1 MSCCAAGA
9 ETVVGFQDN
18 LADQA
23 RLEELRASGHL
34 RPDGTVHYNLSV
46 PTIHCGQCLAT
57 IERSL
62 AALPGVVSARANL
75 SLRRLAVVLD
85 SKDRSPRIVI
95 DRLAAIGY
103 PATPLSLETNDS
115 AETRE
120 LLKALAVAG
129 FAAANIMLLSV
140 SVWSGADGATRDLF
154 HLISALIAVPAVLW
168 AGRPFYRSAFA
179 ALRGGRFNMDVPISL
194 AVLLSLATSVGETL
208 AGAEEAWFDASVTLL
223 FFLLIGRALN
233 SAMRAKARDSVSRLG
248 RLSAKGAFVVE
259 GDAVA
264 WHPLDE
270 LAPGMRLRIAAGDR
284 LPVNG
289 RIVEGRGEFDRSLV
303 TGESAPI
310 AFGPGDVIEAGALN
324 LNGSIDLVAT
334 SDARTSFLAD
344 IRAMIEAAEH
354 GRSAYV
360 RIADR
365 LARLY
370 APAVHIAAATAF
382 VVWLVATGGDWHRA
396 LLVAIS
402 VLIITCPCALG
413 LAVPVAHVIAAARM
427 FGLGILMKD
436 GSALER
442 LAEANRALFD
452 KTGTLTDGRPM
463 VVACEIDAPA
473 ERAHRRRARR
483 AFAPPGFAGAGRIS
497 RRCPAGRNRRH
508 YRSCRLRHRGP
519 VRRAHHAPR
528 PLRLGRRNRQRPAE
542 LGNGVAFAIAG
553 APLRRIALREK
564 LRPGA
569 ETIAG
574 QLRQLGIESEIVS
587 GDNAEAVRGVGA
599 SCAIASWSAG
609 MPPAGKIARLKL
621 LQQEGHRC
629 LAVGDGLNDS
639 PVLAAADVSFAPA
652 EASDISRHAADFVFT
667 RADLGAIA
675 AAIRLARA
683 TSTIVRQNFALAIAY
698 NLVAV
703 PLAFAGEVS
712 PLIAAARDV
721 DILNRRD
728 RQQLAPAL
736 DQCRCANLARI
747 GGGACWPRMEPVPM
761 SGLAITIPVALG
773 LGLLG
778 LLAFLW
784 SLRTGQYDDLDGA
797 AERILEDDDRPDP
810 A

>member
-1 MSCCAAGA
+1 
-9 ETVVGFQDN
+9 
-18 LADQA
+18 
-23 RLEELRASGHL
+23 
-34 RPDGTVHYNLSV
+34 
-46 PTIHCGQCLAT
+46 
-57 IERSL
+57 
-62 AALPGVVSARANL
+62 
-75 SLRRLAVVLD
+75 
-85 SKDRSPRIVI
+85 
-95 DRLAAIGY
+95 
-103 PATPLSLETNDS
+103 
-115 AETRE
+115 
-120 LLKALAVAG
+120 
-129 FAAANIMLLSV
+129 
-140 SVWSGADGATRDLF
+140 
-154 HLISALIAVPAVLW
+154 
-168 AGRPFYRSAFA
+168 
-179 ALRGGRFNMDVPISL
+179 
-194 AVLLSLATSVGETL
+194 
-208 AGAEEAWFDASVTLL
+208 
-223 FFLLIGRALN
+223 
-233 SAMRAKARDSVSRLG
+233 
-248 RLSAKGAFVVE
+248 
-259 GDAVA
+259 
-264 WHPLDE
+264 
-270 LAPGMRLRIAAGDR
+270 MRLRMAAGDR

-303 TGESAPI
+303 TGESAPV
-310 AFGPGDVIEAGALN
+310 AFGPGDDIEAGALN
-324 LNGSIDLVAT
+324 LNGSIDLIAT
-334 SDARTSFLAD
+334 SDAGTSFLAD

-382 VVWLVATGGDWHRA
+382 LVWLVATGGDWHRA

-413 LAVPVAHVIAAARM
+413 LAVPVAHVIAAARL

-463 VVACEIDAPA
+463 VVACEIEAPA
-473 ERAHRRRARR
+473 ERAIAAALAARSRHPASRAL
-483 AFAPPGFAGAGRIS
+483 AEYLGEALPAEIDDIAEVAGCGIEGRSDGRI
-497 RRCPAGRNRRH
+497 A
-508 YRSCRLRHRGP
+508 
-519 VRRAHHAPR
+519 
-528 PLRLGRRNRQRPAE
+528 RLGRSDWVAE
-542 LGNGVAFAIAG
+542 IASAPEGVGNGAAFAMAG

-587 GDNAEAVRGVGA
+587 GDNAEAVRSVGA

-667 RADLGAIA
+667 RGDLGAIA
-675 AAIRLARA
+675 AAIRLARVTGA
-683 TSTIVRQNFALAIAY
+683 IVRQNFALAIAY

-712 PLIAAARDV
+712 PLIAALAMSTSSIVVIANSMRLRWTNAAAQ
-721 DILNRRD
+721 IL
-728 RQQLAPAL
+728 QETAA
-736 DQCRCANLARI
+736 AHA
-747 GGGACWPRMEPVPM
+747 
-761 SGLAITIPVALG
+761 GLEWNP
-773 LGLLG
+773 
-778 LLAFLW
+778 
-784 SLRTGQYDDLDGA
+784 SR
-797 AERILEDDDRPDP
+797 
-810 A
+810 